1 MHVLGFRQINQD
13 QFKQNHLR
21 NWFVLN
27 LPKKELI
34 DGVDWWS
41 LFLLEQPQPQVSLL
55 ESFKDFASQ

>member
-1 MHVLGFRQINQD
+1 LQLQQMLSHELLEDIC
-13 QFKQNHLR
+13 R

-34 DGVDWWS
+34 NGVDWWS

>member
-1 MHVLGFRQINQD
+1 MSHELLEDIC
-13 QFKQNHLR
+13 R

-34 DGVDWWS
+34 NGVDWWS